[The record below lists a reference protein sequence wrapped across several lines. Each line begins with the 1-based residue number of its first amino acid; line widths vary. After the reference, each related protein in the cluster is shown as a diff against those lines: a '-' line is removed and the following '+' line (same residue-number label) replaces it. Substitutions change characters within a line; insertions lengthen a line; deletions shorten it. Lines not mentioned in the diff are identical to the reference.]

1 MMNVTFTVPGSEKFH
16 SRQIP
21 LDELRKLISPSL
33 KLHDLSQDAANS
45 IDPITYEVVRHRLWS
60 VTEEMGEA
68 LKRMSGSVVV
78 TDANDFNF
86 TITDE
91 VGQEVQIG
99 PYNLHLAA
107 SMDLAITWTLQHRS
121 KNPGIKEGDM
131 FLCNDPWVGG
141 GLHQN
146 DVSVFAPL
154 FWDGELFGW
163 SAAAAHQVDVGGVAP
178 GSWTPRSRDVF
189 WESLPTPPVKLVNDY
204 EIVTDVEDLFVRRSR
219 VPKLVA
225 LDLRAMIAANKIAH
239 ERLKNL
245 VRRYGSNVVK
255 AAMRRIM
262 DDAERRLRAKLTALP
277 DGTWRSVAYQEEAF
291 EGDRGIYKIVLTMTK
306 KADHIIFDFRGTDPQ
321 TGMINCTYAGMR
333 AGVLSPVLTIVGGD
347 IPWAPGGI
355 VRCIEIIS
363 EEGTLNNATFPA
375 GICKASVA
383 STWATN
389 NAVVECVSK
398 MLDASQEHRKSGMS
412 VSCGTWLLSV
422 LAGTNQYRIPFVTML
437 MEPMASG
444 LGAKFYR
451 DGIDTGGSADIPM
464 GRAPDAEM
472 TEFMFPVLLIWRRE
486 ETDSGGPGRFRG
498 GLTGSILLVPHG
510 TDSPLQLVCSGSGRT
525 VSMNLG
531 LAGGYP
537 GNNELAMIIR
547 NGNSRKLLRAGST
560 PGKLD
565 DLKGERDV
573 LPDETETTLNPD
585 DAYYMCWQAG
595 GGYADPILRDPTA
608 VERDVRDFRVSV
620 EAARDLYGVVVDPK
634 TLRVDQAATQSR
646 RDDLRRTR
654 KGMAAPPTKL
664 PVKVNSGVMK
674 EALPVQRIDENLVI
688 KKYESEHFFACT
700 HCGTLIC
707 RQGENYLENLQRYE
721 GPSFKA
727 GPLIWPEPARY
738 VDKEVVFRQYYCPGC
753 LTAFLTEVVPA
764 DHPEVSD
771 KDVAVKKDDDQRH

>member
-121 KNPGIKEGDM
+121 KNPG
-131 FLCNDPWVGG
+131 
-141 GLHQN
+141 
-146 DVSVFAPL
+146 
-154 FWDGELFGW
+154 
-163 SAAAAHQVDVGGVAP
+163 DVGGVAP

-245 VRRYGSNVVK
+245 VKRYGSNVVK

-375 GICKASVA
+375 GICKDSVA

-412 VSCGTWLLSV
+412 ISCGTWLLSV

-573 LPDETETTLNPD
+573 LPDEIETTLNPD
-585 DAYYMCWQAG
+585 DAYY
-595 GGYADPILRDPTA
+595 
-608 VERDVRDFRVSV
+608 
-620 EAARDLYGVVVDPK
+620 
-634 TLRVDQAATQSR
+634 
-646 RDDLRRTR
+646 
-654 KGMAAPPTKL
+654 
-664 PVKVNSGVMK
+664 
-674 EALPVQRIDENLVI
+674 
-688 KKYESEHFFACT
+688 
-700 HCGTLIC
+700 
-707 RQGENYLENLQRYE
+707 
-721 GPSFKA
+721 
-727 GPLIWPEPARY
+727 
-738 VDKEVVFRQYYCPGC
+738 
-753 LTAFLTEVVPA
+753 
-764 DHPEVSD
+764 
-771 KDVAVKKDDDQRH
+771 